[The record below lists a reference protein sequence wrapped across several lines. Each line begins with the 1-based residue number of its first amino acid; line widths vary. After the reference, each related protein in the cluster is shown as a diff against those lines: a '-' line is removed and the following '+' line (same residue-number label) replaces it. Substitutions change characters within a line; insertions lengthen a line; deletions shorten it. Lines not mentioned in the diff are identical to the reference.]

1 MCGTGKSSRSVGADR
16 LEGVLFDGLDDGAR
30 ADALE
35 RACAAARRASG
46 ASWAAPLLGRKAD
59 DDEVN
64 DLTTTTTTTAK
75 TKKRGYVDGYG
86 AARTAGAAAVAAG
99 HASRSRGGSVNRRY
113 KRKRT
118 SLTFAKTVLP
128 LAGLFAAFYV
138 ARAAAR
144 RLRGRRQGYARVP
157 KSDDLPDAGGQV
169 WAIPTSGLVRRP
181 SAELLQQTADAM
193 RDEERFQI

>member
-1 MCGTGKSSRSVGADR
+1 MCGTRKSSRSVGADR

-64 DLTTTTTTTAK
+64 DLTTTTTTAAK
-75 TKKRGYVDGYG
+75 TKKRGYVSGYG
-86 AARTAGAAAVAAG
+86 AADGGRGRRRRGPRVAE
-99 HASRSRGGSVNRRY
+99 
-113 KRKRT
+113 
-118 SLTFAKTVLP
+118 P
-128 LAGLFAAFYV
+128 
-138 ARAAAR
+138 R
-144 RLRGRRQGYARVP
+144 RLREPPLQAQAHVADVREDLCGNQPLGYARVP